1 MGRKTHIP
9 ARKRP
14 RLGTLVPNP
23 ESALS
28 QVLLVDD
35 TPVQLQVRETIL
47 RNAGFGVAIAT
58 SAESALALLR
68 TASQHVGLVITDH
81 VMPGTS
87 GSEFVRRLRA
97 SDTEMPVIV
106 LSGMPDAEQEYQGL
120 NVAFRLKPLPP
131 EELIELVRTWI
142 RGQTAA

>member
-1 MGRKTHIP
+1 
-9 ARKRP
+9 
-14 RLGTLVPNP
+14 
-23 ESALS
+23 LS

-47 RNAGFGVAIAT
+47 RHAGFGVAIAT

-68 TASQHVGLVITDH
+68 SASQHVGLVITDH

-97 SDTEMPVIV
+97 SDAEMPIIV
-106 LSGMPDAEQEYQGL
+106 LSGMPDAEQEYEGL

-131 EELIELVRTWI
+131 DELIELVRHWI
-142 RGQTAA
+142 RGQSAA